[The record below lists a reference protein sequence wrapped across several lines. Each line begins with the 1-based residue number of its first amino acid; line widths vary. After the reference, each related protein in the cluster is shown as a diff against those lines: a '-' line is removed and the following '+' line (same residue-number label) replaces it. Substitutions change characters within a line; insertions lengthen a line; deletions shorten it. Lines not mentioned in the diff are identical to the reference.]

1 MIRWLFLV
9 LGVLAALSLPA
20 LAVNPN
26 EVLSDPNLEARAR
39 SITAQLRCLVCQNE
53 SIDDSNADLAHDL
66 RVLVRRHLVAGDSDE
81 AVVTFV
87 RQRYGDYVLLKP
99 PVKPTTY
106 LLWFGPALLLI
117 GAGGASFWALH
128 RRQRSVAPPAPLTE
142 SEQRELT
149 RLLDGRGG
157 A

>member
-128 RRQRSVAPPAPLTE
+128 RRQRSMVPPTPLSE

-149 RLLDGRGG
+149 RLLDRQGG
-157 A
+157 T